1 MQRRVTQVADFSHMF
16 TEVISMTKIPT
27 GVNVKVDGKTL
38 VIKGPKGEVKRYLP
52 MSVKVDVSSDEVLVK
67 SENPA
72 MIGTFDALIRS
83 AIIGVTDGYK
93 LNLKLLHAHFPIS
106 LEVKGSDLTIKN
118 FLGEKQP
125 RRTVLLGSTK
135 VEVKGQNVTISG
147 VDKEAVGQ
155 TLANLRT
162 AMRIKDKDGRVF
174 QDGIYEVAGE

>member
-1 MQRRVTQVADFSHMF
+1 MMQVPNGVT
-16 TEVISMTKIPT
+16 
-27 GVNVKVDGKTL
+27 VKVEGKTL
-38 VIKGPKGEVKRYLP
+38 SIKGAKGEVKKQIP
-52 MSVKVDVSSDEVLVK
+52 VSVAIEASANSVNVK

-72 MIGTFDALIRS
+72 MVGTFEALIKS
-83 AIIGVTDGYK
+83 AFFGVTEGYK
-93 LNLKLLHAHFPIS
+93 LNLKMLHAHFPIS

-125 RRTVLLGSTK
+125 RKTVLIGSTK

-147 VDKEAVGQ
+147 SDKEAVGQ
-155 TLANLRT
+155 TLANIRT

>member
-1 MQRRVTQVADFSHMF
+1 MMQVPNGVT
-16 TEVISMTKIPT
+16 
-27 GVNVKVDGKTL
+27 VKVEGKTL
-38 VIKGPKGEVKRYLP
+38 SIKGAKGEVKKQIP
-52 MSVKVDVSSDEVLVK
+52 ISVTIESSGNSVNVK

-72 MIGTFDALIRS
+72 MVGTFEALIKS
-83 AIIGVTDGYK
+83 AFFGVTEGYK
-93 LNLKLLHAHFPIS
+93 LNLKMLHAHFPIS

-125 RRTVLLGSTK
+125 RKTVLIGSTK

-147 VDKEAVGQ
+147 ADKEAVGQ
-155 TLANLRT
+155 TLANIRT